1 MIKQSVPFLACLAL
15 LAGCVNFQY
24 VGETESPSGNEVS
37 VYTDATRIGRSYRVL
52 GQATRLGRLPRRQP
66 ATGLLAKLKSEAE
79 SKGADAILITEQQVV
94 SKSESRSVEPRFNT
108 AYDYDGETSNWRQ
121 IQRDVDLNYGQIRG
135 SLEEVRT
142 NASYIRILRAEF
154 LKYSGG
160 EPEKL
165 EVVEP
170 EK

>member
-1 MIKQSVPFLACLAL
+1 MMKMCCAAAL
-15 LAGCVNFQY
+15 LALCGCVSFEY
-24 VGETESPSGNEVS
+24 EGNREPNPTSDVQ
-37 VYTDATRIGRSYRVL
+37 VYTDATRIDRPYQVL
-52 GQATRLGRLPRRQP
+52 GRASASGSYLDVSREKLQ
-66 ATGLLAKLKSEAE
+66 AKLVSEAR
-79 SKGADAILITEQQVV
+79 KHGADAILITEQQVV

>member
-52 GQATRLGRLPRRQP
+52 GQATASGDYRDVSRDR
-66 ATGLLAKLKSEAE
+66 LLAKLKSEAE
-79 SKGADAILITEQQVV
+79 SKGADAILI
-94 SKSESRSVEPRFNT
+94 SVEPRFNT

>member
-1 MIKQSVPFLACLAL
+1 MRD
-15 LAGCVNFQY
+15 FQY

-52 GQATRLGRLPRRQP
+52 GQATASGDYRDVSRDR
-66 ATGLLAKLKSEAE
+66 LLAKLKSEAE

>member
-1 MIKQSVPFLACLAL
+1 MSAKRSPPPA
-15 LAGCVNFQY
+15 
-24 VGETESPSGNEVS
+24 TRSPS
-37 VYTDATRIGRSYRVL
+37 TPTRIGRSYRVL
-52 GQATRLGRLPRRQP
+52 GQATASGDYRDVSRDR
-66 ATGLLAKLKSEAE
+66 LLAKLKSEAE

>member
-52 GQATRLGRLPRRQP
+52 GQATASGDYRDVSRDR
-66 ATGLLAKLKSEAE
+66 LLAKLKSEAE

-142 NASYIRILRAEF
+142 NASYIRIIRAEF

>member
-1 MIKQSVPFLACLAL
+1 M
-15 LAGCVNFQY
+15 
-24 VGETESPSGNEVS
+24 
-37 VYTDATRIGRSYRVL
+37 
-52 GQATRLGRLPRRQP
+52 
-66 ATGLLAKLKSEAE
+66 
-79 SKGADAILITEQQVV
+79 

>member
-1 MIKQSVPFLACLAL
+1 MSAKRSPPPA
-15 LAGCVNFQY
+15 
-24 VGETESPSGNEVS
+24 TRSPS
-37 VYTDATRIGRSYRVL
+37 TPTRPGISRSYRVL
-52 GQATRLGRLPRRQP
+52 GQATASGDYRDVSRDR
-66 ATGLLAKLKSEAE
+66 LLAKLKSEAE

-160 EPEKL
+160 EPEKP